1 MPYSSTNV
9 TLYRFKTG
17 KAFTKGQRF
26 ALDLPLD
33 NAGAVFDL
41 PSALSFLAC
50 APFKLEPEMEIKLE
64 MDSAFAIPVN
74 VEDYDYCVIQADG
87 GTGRVNKLPYFIE
100 KIDRVSDQVV
110 RVRLLF
116 DELNFMS
123 AIGSADGIASF
134 LSDRTRVTR
143 EHKYRFAKSK
153 TGNSYLPVI
162 DRFPEGIS
170 GNFRRTSKEAI
181 ELSENVKTGKGF
193 DWTAFYF
200 SDGTDASSPISSFL
214 VADEPLFQKTLKAA
228 KDTLAYADIPEAVSL
243 YFTLPEASD
252 LSVEGYMLTGGTT
265 PGRTVTLGE
274 EADID
279 GRRCVVMAA
288 RIWTGKKAGDNFLQ
302 SYFYKV
308 WYDKNGIFVK
318 EEQVGTFYDHMFK
331 IVAPRCARV
340 FSGTSAWPTSMAAI
354 LRLPTLSAFFKKDVD
369 DLERIVAESDVDR
382 TALGLKKAICLPY
395 RPFDRD
401 ASGYLPEGCFVVAG
415 KILLARDDLE
425 STIEWRPSGRNKIL
439 HLPKLSAKPTETTD
453 GKGASLLLEPKVFS
467 SEFQFSKL
475 VYDSFSIVLKGEDS
489 YFNLNLSETGND
501 KIVFKFFAS
510 PSMVSEFDFSLYS
523 WPGYSAS
530 EFILTPIWTED
541 YPLHLIINRNNETP
555 VYTSAYLDYLRT
567 GYNYDLKSQAVQLG
581 MQGLG
586 IAISAINAGVGIAAT
601 FTPGV
606 GIAAAPYAVSAATG
620 FASSIANIGKT
631 AAENERGNAQRLK
644 ELQAQG
650 ASVAGNSDFAV
661 SKRYTKN
668 RVSLETYSVEPRLI
682 NAARSFFYLKGYAT
696 DEIKAPSCH
705 TRAHFDFVECDPVFQ
720 PEALSL
726 FPKWMLELIADDLRQ
741 GVTFLHPVA
750 GDYDIAQQ
758 SSNYELSVLNA

>member
-9 TLYRFKTG
+9 KLYRFKAG

-33 NAGAVFDL
+33 NAGAIFDL

-64 MDSAFAIPVN
+64 LDSAFAIPVN
-74 VEDYDYCVIQADG
+74 FEDYDYAVVQADG
-87 GTGRVNKLPYFIE
+87 GTGRVNNLPYFIE

-110 RVRLLF
+110 RVRILF

-123 AIGSADGIASF
+123 AINAGVGIAGF

-143 EHKYRFAKSK
+143 EHKDRFAKSK

-170 GNFRRTSKEAI
+170 GNFRRTSKQSI

-214 VADEPLFQKTLKAA
+214 VADEPLFQKTKKAA
-228 KDTLAYADIPEAVSL
+228 KDTLAYADIPEYASL
-243 YFTLPEASD
+243 YFALPEASD
-252 LSVEGYMLTGGTT
+252 KTVEGYMLTGGAS

-274 EADID
+274 EADIE
-279 GRRCVVMAA
+279 GRHCVVMAA

-308 WYDKNGIFVK
+308 WYDKNGLFVK
-318 EEQVGTFYDHMFK
+318 EEQVGAFYDHMFK

-354 LRLPTLSAFFKKDVD
+354 LRLPTLTAFFKKDVD
-369 DLERIVAESDVDR
+369 DLERIVAESDIDR

-401 ASGYLPEGCFVVAG
+401 DAGYLPEGCFVVAG

-425 STIEWRPSGRNKIL
+425 STISFTPSGRDFIL
-439 HLPKLSAKPTETTD
+439 PVLSAKPTEATD
-453 GKGASLLLEPKVFS
+453 GKATALRLEPKVYS
-467 SEFQFSKL
+467 SEFRFAKI
-475 VYDSFSIVLKGEDS
+475 VYDSFSIVLKGEES
-489 YFNLNLSETGND
+489 YFNTNLSEIGNG
-501 KIVFKFFAS
+501 KVVFKFFAS
-510 PSMVSEFDFSLYS
+510 PSMVSEFDLTLHS
-523 WPGYSAS
+523 WPGYSAE
-530 EFILTPIWTED
+530 EFILSPVWSED
-541 YPLHLIINRNNETP
+541 YPLHLVINRNNETP

-601 FTPGV
+601 FATG
-606 GIAAAPYAVSAATG
+606 GLAAPYAVSASTG
-620 FASSIANIGKT
+620 FLSSIANIGKN

-668 RVSLETYSVEPRLI
+668 RASLESYAIEPRLI
-682 NAARSFFYLKGYAT
+682 DSARSFFYLKGYAT

-705 TRAHFDFVECDPVFQ
+705 SRAHFDFVECDPVFQ

-726 FPKWMLELIADDLRQ
+726 FPKWMLDLVADDLRQ
-741 GVTFLHPVA
+741 GVTFLHPVS

>member
-9 TLYRFKTG
+9 VLYRFKTG

-33 NAGAVFDL
+33 NAGAIFDL
-41 PSALSFLAC
+41 SSALSFLAC

-74 VEDYDYCVIQADG
+74 VEDYDYAIVQADG
-87 GTGRVNKLPYFIE
+87 GAGRTNKLPYFIE
-100 KIDRVSDQVV
+100 KIERVSDQVV

-143 EHKYRFAKSK
+143 EHKDRFAKSK
-153 TGNSYLPVI
+153 TGKSYLPII

-228 KDTLAYADIPEAVSL
+228 KDTLAYADIPGNVSL
-243 YFTLPEASD
+243 YFALPEAKD
-252 LSVEGYMLTGGTT
+252 LSVEAWTEM
-265 PGRTVTLGE
+265 PSQAVRTLTLGE
-274 EADID
+274 EAIID
-279 GRRCVVMAA
+279 GRDCVVMAA
-288 RIWTGKKAGDNFLQ
+288 RIWTGEKPSTGGYFVQ
-302 SYFYKV
+302 SYLYKM
-308 WYDKNGIFVK
+308 WFDKNGLFVK
-318 EEQVGTFYDHMFK
+318 EEQVGDFFAGMGQIK
-331 IVAPRCARV
+331 GPKCARV
-340 FSGTSAWPTSMAAI
+340 FSGTSAWPTSIAAI
-354 LRLPTLSAFFKKDVD
+354 LRLPTLSAFFKKGMD
-369 DLERIVAESDVDR
+369 DLDRIVAESDIDR

-401 ASGYLPEGCFVVAG
+401 DAGYLPEGCFVVAG

-425 STIEWRPSGRNKIL
+425 STISFTPKGRELYLPSM
-439 HLPKLSAKPTETTD
+439 SAKPTEATD
-453 GKGASLLLEPKVFS
+453 GKATALQLEPKVYS
-467 SEFQFSKL
+467 SEFRFSKL
-475 VYDSFSIVLKGEDS
+475 VYDSFSIVLKGEDT
-489 YFNLNLSETGND
+489 YFNSNLSETGND

-510 PSMVSEFDFSLYS
+510 PSMVSEFDFSIYS
-523 WPGYSAS
+523 YPGYSAS
-530 EFILTPIWTED
+530 EYILSPVWSED

-601 FTPGV
+601 FATG
-606 GIAAAPYAVSAATG
+606 GLAAPYAVSAATG

-631 AAENERGNAQRLK
+631 AAENQRGNAQRLK

-696 DEIKAPSCH
+696 DEIKAPTCH
-705 TRAHFDFVECDPVFQ
+705 SRAHFDFIECDPVFQ

-741 GVTFLHPVA
+741 GVTVMHAVN
-750 GDYDIAQQ
+750 GDYDIAQT

>member
-9 TLYRFKTG
+9 TLYRFKSG

-33 NAGAVFDL
+33 NAGAIFDL
-41 PSALSFLAC
+41 SSALSFLAC
-50 APFKLEPEMEIKLE
+50 APFKIEPEMEIKLE

-74 VEDYDYCVIQADG
+74 VEDYDYAMIQADG

-143 EHKYRFAKSK
+143 EHKDRFAKSK
-153 TGNSYLPVI
+153 TGKSYLPII

-214 VADEPLFQKTLKAA
+214 VADEPLFQKTIKAA
-228 KDTLAYADIPEAVSL
+228 KDTLAYADIPENVSL
-243 YFTLPEASD
+243 YFALPEASD
-252 LSVEGYMLTGGTT
+252 KTVEGYISTGGAS
-265 PGRTVTLGE
+265 PSRSITLGE

-288 RIWTGKKAGDNFLQ
+288 RIWTGRKDGATFLYT
-302 SYFYKV
+302 YFYKE
-308 WYDKNGIFVK
+308 WYDKNGLFVK
-318 EEQVGTFYDHMFK
+318 EEQVSVALDRMVK

-340 FSGTSAWPTSMAAI
+340 FSGASAWPTSMAAI

-369 DLERIVAESDVDR
+369 DLERIVAESDIDR
-382 TALGLKKAICLPY
+382 TSLGLKKAICLPY

-401 ASGYLPEGCFVVAG
+401 DAGYLPEGCFVVAG
-415 KILLARDDLE
+415 KILLASGSLE
-425 STIEWRPSGRNKIL
+425 STISFTPKGRELYLPSM
-439 HLPKLSAKPTETTD
+439 SAKPTEATD
-453 GKGASLLLEPKVFS
+453 GKATALQLEPKVYS
-467 SEFQFSKL
+467 SEFRFSKL
-475 VYDSFSIVLKGEDS
+475 VYDSFSIVLKGEDT
-489 YFNLNLSETGND
+489 YFNSNLSETGND

-510 PSMVSEFDFSLYS
+510 PSMVSEFDFSIYS
-523 WPGYSAS
+523 YPGYSAS
-530 EFILTPIWTED
+530 EFILTPVWSED

-555 VYTSAYLDYLRT
+555 VFTSAYLDYLRT

-601 FTPGV
+601 FATG
-606 GIAAAPYAVSAATG
+606 GLAAPYAVSAATG

-631 AAENERGNAQRLK
+631 AAENQRGNAQRLK

-682 NAARSFFYLKGYAT
+682 NSARAFFYLKGYAT

-705 TRAHFDFVECDPVFQ
+705 SRAHFDFIECEPVFQ

-741 GVTFLHPVA
+741 GVTVMHAVN
-750 GDYDIAQQ
+750 GDYDIGQT
-758 SSNYELSVLNA
+758 SSNYELSVLNS

>member
-9 TLYRFKTG
+9 VLYRFKTG

-41 PSALSFLAC
+41 SSALSFLAC

-74 VEDYDYCVIQADG
+74 VEDYDYAIVQADG
-87 GTGRVNKLPYFIE
+87 GAGRTNKLPYFIE
-100 KIDRVSDQVV
+100 KIERVSDQVV

-143 EHKYRFAKSK
+143 EHKDRFAKSK
-153 TGNSYLPVI
+153 TGKSYLPII

-214 VADEPLFQKTLKAA
+214 VADEPLFQKTLKAGE
-228 KDTLAYADIPEAVSL
+228 DTLSVNPSTGYPNSSSVYFCLCEAYSTKVA
-243 YFTLPEASD
+243 FNQ
-252 LSVEGYMLTGGTT
+252 LSGQNTRV
-265 PGRTVTLGE
+265 VTLGE
-274 EADID
+274 TAQID
-279 GRRCVVMAA
+279 GRDCIVLAA
-288 RIWTGKKAGDNFLQ
+288 RVWYD
-302 SYFYKV
+302 YKSATSTSGAYLYKL
-308 WYDKNGIFVK
+308 WYDKNGLFVK
-318 EEQVGTFYDHMFK
+318 EEQVGGIENLLNNIT
-331 IVAPRCARV
+331 APKCARV
-340 FSGTSAWPTSMAAI
+340 FSGTSAWPTSIAAI
-354 LRLPTLSAFFKKDVD
+354 LRLPTLTAFFKKDVD
-369 DLERIVAESDVDR
+369 DLERIVAESEIDR
-382 TALGLKKAICLPY
+382 TAIGLKKAICLPY
-395 RPFDRD
+395 RSFDRD
-401 ASGYLPEGCFVVAG
+401 DAGYLPEGCFVVAG
-415 KILLARDDLE
+415 KILLASGSLE
-425 STIEWRPSGRNKIL
+425 STISFTPKGRELYLPSM
-439 HLPKLSAKPTETTD
+439 SAKPTEATD
-453 GKGASLLLEPKVFS
+453 GKAIALQLEPKVYS
-467 SEFQFSKL
+467 SEFRFSKL
-475 VYDSFSIVLKGEDS
+475 VYDSFSIVLKGEDT
-489 YFNLNLSETGND
+489 YFNSNLSETGND

-510 PSMVSEFDFSLYS
+510 PSMVSEFDFSIYS
-523 WPGYSAS
+523 YPGYSAS
-530 EFILTPIWTED
+530 EFILSPVWTED

-555 VYTSAYLDYLRT
+555 VFTSAYLDYLRT

-601 FTPGV
+601 FATG
-606 GIAAAPYAVSAATG
+606 GLAAPYAVSAATG

-631 AAENERGNAQRLK
+631 AAENQRGNAQRLK

-682 NAARSFFYLKGYAT
+682 NSARAFFYLKGYAT

-705 TRAHFDFVECDPVFQ
+705 SRAHFDFIECEPVFQ

-726 FPKWMLELIADDLRQ
+726 FPKWMLELIADDLCQ
-741 GVTFLHPVA
+741 GVTVMHAVN
-750 GDYDIAQQ
+750 GDYDIAQT
-758 SSNYELSVLNA
+758 SSNYELSVLNS

>member
-9 TLYRFKTG
+9 VLYRFKSG
-17 KAFTKGQRF
+17 KAFMKGQRF

-33 NAGAVFDL
+33 NAGAIFDL
-41 PSALSFLAC
+41 SSALSFLAC

-74 VEDYDYCVIQADG
+74 VEDYDYAIVQADG

-143 EHKYRFAKSK
+143 EHKDRFAKSK

-170 GNFRRTSKEAI
+170 GNFHRTSKEAI

-214 VADEPLFQKTLKAA
+214 VADEPLFQKTLKAGE
-228 KDTLAYADIPEAVSL
+228 DTLSVNPSTGYPNSSSVYFCLCEAYSTKVA
-243 YFTLPEASD
+243 FNQ
-252 LSVEGYMLTGGTT
+252 LSSQNTRV
-265 PGRTVTLGE
+265 VTLGE
-274 EADID
+274 TAQID
-279 GRRCVVMAA
+279 GRDCIVLAA
-288 RIWTGKKAGDNFLQ
+288 RVWYD
-302 SYFYKV
+302 YKSATSTSGAYLYKL
-308 WYDKNGIFVK
+308 WYDKNGLFVK
-318 EEQVGTFYDHMFK
+318 EEQVGGIENLLNNIT
-331 IVAPRCARV
+331 APKCARV
-340 FSGTSAWPTSMAAI
+340 FSGTSARPTSMAAI

-369 DLERIVAESDVDR
+369 DLERISAESEIDR
-382 TALGLKKAICLPY
+382 TSLGLKKAICLPY

-401 ASGYLPEGCFVVAG
+401 DAGYLPEGCFVVAG
-415 KILLARDDLE
+415 KILLASASLE
-425 STIEWRPSGRNKIL
+425 STISFTPKGREL
-439 HLPKLSAKPTETTD
+439 RLPYMTAKPTEKTD
-453 GKGASLLLEPKVFS
+453 GKAGALQLEPKVYS
-467 SEFQFSKL
+467 SEFRFSKL
-475 VYDSFSIVLKGEDS
+475 VYDSFSIVLKGEES
-489 YFNLNLSETGND
+489 YFNSNLSEIGND

-510 PSMVSEFDFSLYS
+510 PSMVSEFDLTLYS
-523 WPGYSAS
+523 WPGWSAE
-530 EFILTPIWTED
+530 EFILSPVWSED

-601 FTPGV
+601 FATG
-606 GIAAAPYAVSAATG
+606 GLAAPYAVSAATG

-631 AAENERGNAQRLK
+631 AAENQRGNAQRLK

-682 NAARSFFYLKGYAT
+682 NSARSFFYLKGYAT

-705 TRAHFDFVECDPVFQ
+705 SRAHFDFIECEPVFQ

-726 FPKWMLELIADDLRQ
+726 FPKWMLDLIADDLRQ
-741 GVTFLHPVA
+741 GVTVMHPVA
-750 GDYDIAQQ
+750 GDYDIGQT
-758 SSNYELSVLNA
+758 SSNFELSVLNS

>member
-9 TLYRFKTG
+9 VLYRFKTG

-33 NAGAVFDL
+33 NAGAIFDL
-41 PSALSFLAC
+41 SSALSFLAC

-74 VEDYDYCVIQADG
+74 VEDYDYAIVQADG
-87 GTGRVNKLPYFIE
+87 GAGRTNKLPYFIE
-100 KIDRVSDQVV
+100 KIERVSDQVV

-143 EHKYRFAKSK
+143 EHKDRFAKSK
-153 TGNSYLPVI
+153 TGKSYLPII

-228 KDTLAYADIPEAVSL
+228 KDTLAYADIPGNVSL
-243 YFTLPEASD
+243 YFALPEAKD
-252 LSVEGYMLTGGTT
+252 LSVEAWTEM
-265 PGRTVTLGE
+265 PSQAVRTLTLGE
-274 EADID
+274 EAIID
-279 GRRCVVMAA
+279 GRDCVVMAA
-288 RIWTGKKAGDNFLQ
+288 RIWTGEKPSTGGYFVQ
-302 SYFYKV
+302 SYLYKM
-308 WYDKNGIFVK
+308 WFDKNGLFVK
-318 EEQVGTFYDHMFK
+318 EEQVGDFFAGMGQIK
-331 IVAPRCARV
+331 GPKCARV
-340 FSGTSAWPTSMAAI
+340 FSGTSAWPTSIAAI
-354 LRLPTLSAFFKKDVD
+354 LRLPTLSAFFKKGMD
-369 DLERIVAESDVDR
+369 DLDRIVAESDIDR

-401 ASGYLPEGCFVVAG
+401 DAGYLPEGCFVVAG

-425 STIEWRPSGRNKIL
+425 STISFTPKGRELYLPSM
-439 HLPKLSAKPTETTD
+439 SAKPTEATD
-453 GKGASLLLEPKVFS
+453 GKATALQLEPKVYS
-467 SEFQFSKL
+467 SEFRFSKL
-475 VYDSFSIVLKGEDS
+475 VYDSFSIVLKGEDT
-489 YFNLNLSETGND
+489 YFNSNLSETGND

-510 PSMVSEFDFSLYS
+510 PSMVSEFDFSIYS
-523 WPGYSAS
+523 YPGYSAS
-530 EFILTPIWTED
+530 EFILSPVWSED

-601 FTPGV
+601 FATG
-606 GIAAAPYAVSAATG
+606 GLAAPYAVSAATG

-631 AAENERGNAQRLK
+631 AAENQRGNAQRLK

-696 DEIKAPSCH
+696 DEIKAPTCH
-705 TRAHFDFVECDPVFQ
+705 SRAHFDFIECDPVFQ

-741 GVTFLHPVA
+741 GVTVMHAVN
-750 GDYDIAQQ
+750 GDYDIAQT

>member
-9 TLYRFKTG
+9 VLYRFKTG

-33 NAGAVFDL
+33 NAGAIFDL
-41 PSALSFLAC
+41 SSALSFLAC
-50 APFKLEPEMEIKLE
+50 APFKLEPELEIKLE

-74 VEDYDYCVIQADG
+74 VEDYDYAIVQADG

-123 AIGSADGIASF
+123 AIASADGIASF

-143 EHKYRFAKSK
+143 EHKDRFAKSK
-153 TGNSYLPVI
+153 TGKSYLPII

-214 VADEPLFQKTLKAA
+214 VADEPLFQKTLKAGE
-228 KDTLAYADIPEAVSL
+228 DTLSVNPSTGYPNSSSVYFCLCEAYSTKVA
-243 YFTLPEASD
+243 FNQ
-252 LSVEGYMLTGGTT
+252 LSSQNTRV
-265 PGRTVTLGE
+265 VTLGE
-274 EADID
+274 TAQID
-279 GRRCVVMAA
+279 GRDCIVLAA
-288 RIWTGKKAGDNFLQ
+288 RVWYD
-302 SYFYKV
+302 YKSATSTSGAYLYKL
-308 WYDKNGIFVK
+308 WYDKNGLFVK
-318 EEQVGTFYDHMFK
+318 EEQVGGIENLLNNIT
-331 IVAPRCARV
+331 APKCARV
-340 FSGTSAWPTSMAAI
+340 FSGTSARPTSMAAI

-369 DLERIVAESDVDR
+369 DLENIVAESDIDR

-415 KILLARDDLE
+415 KILLASASLE
-425 STIEWRPSGRNKIL
+425 STIEFTPKGREL
-439 HLPKLSAKPTETTD
+439 YLPNMSAKPTEATD
-453 GKGASLLLEPKVFS
+453 GKATALQLEPKVFS
-467 SEFQFSKL
+467 SEFRFSKL
-475 VYDSFSIVLKGEDS
+475 VYDSFSIVLKGEDC
-489 YFNLNLSETGND
+489 YFNTNLSEIGND

-510 PSMVSEFDFSLYS
+510 PSMVSEFDFSIFSY
-523 WPGYSAS
+523 PGYSAS
-530 EFILTPIWTED
+530 EFILTPVWSED

-601 FTPGV
+601 FATG
-606 GIAAAPYAVSAATG
+606 GLAAPYAVSAATG

-631 AAENERGNAQRLK
+631 AAENQRGNAQRLK

-682 NAARSFFYLKGYAT
+682 ASARSFFYLKGYAT

-705 TRAHFDFVECDPVFQ
+705 SRAHFDFIECEPVFQ

-726 FPKWMLELIADDLRQ
+726 FPKWMLDLIADDLRQ
-741 GVTFLHPVA
+741 GVTVMHPVN
-750 GDYDIAQQ
+750 GDYDIAQT
-758 SSNYELSVLNA
+758 SSNYELSVLNS

>member
-9 TLYRFKTG
+9 VLYRFKTG

-33 NAGAVFDL
+33 NAGAIFDL
-41 PSALSFLAC
+41 SSALSFLAC
-50 APFKLEPEMEIKLE
+50 APFKLEPELEIKLE
-64 MDSAFAIPVN
+64 LDSAFAIPVN
-74 VEDYDYCVIQADG
+74 VEDYDYAIVQADG

-143 EHKYRFAKSK
+143 EHKDRFAKSK

-193 DWTAFYF
+193 DWTSFYF

-228 KDTLAYADIPEAVSL
+228 KDTLAYADIPGNVSL
-243 YFTLPEASD
+243 YFALPEAKD
-252 LSVEGYMLTGGTT
+252 LSVEAWTEM
-265 PGRTVTLGE
+265 PSQAARTLTLGE
-274 EADID
+274 EAIIE
-279 GRRCVVMAA
+279 GRECAVMAA
-288 RIWTGKKAGDNFLQ
+288 RLWTGEKPSAGGYFVQ
-302 SYFYKV
+302 SYLYKM
-308 WYDKNGIFVK
+308 WYDKNGLFVK
-318 EEQVGTFYDHMFK
+318 EEQVGDFFAGMGQIK
-331 IVAPRCARV
+331 GPKCARV
-340 FSGTSAWPTSMAAI
+340 FSGTSAWPTSIAAI
-354 LRLPTLSAFFKKDVD
+354 LRLPTLSTFFKKDVD
-369 DLERIVAESDVDR
+369 DLERIVAESDIDR

-415 KILLARDDLE
+415 KILLASASLE
-425 STIEWRPSGRNKIL
+425 STIEFTPKGREL
-439 HLPKLSAKPTETTD
+439 YLPNMSAKPTEATD
-453 GKGASLLLEPKVFS
+453 GKATALRLEPKVYS
-467 SEFQFSKL
+467 SEFRFSKL

-489 YFNLNLSETGND
+489 YFNTNLSEIGNN
-501 KIVFKFFAS
+501 KVVFKFFAS
-510 PSMVSEFDFSLYS
+510 PSMVSEFDLTLYS
-523 WPGYSAS
+523 WPGYSAE
-530 EFILTPIWTED
+530 EFILSPVWTED

-555 VYTSAYLDYLRT
+555 VFTSAYLDYLRT

-601 FTPGV
+601 FATG
-606 GIAAAPYAVSAATG
+606 GLAAPYAVSAATG

-682 NAARSFFYLKGYAT
+682 NSARSFFYLKGYAT

-705 TRAHFDFVECDPVFQ
+705 SRAHFDFIECDPVFQ

-741 GVTFLHPVA
+741 GVTVMHPVN
-750 GDYDIAQQ
+750 GDYDIAQT
-758 SSNYELSVLNA
+758 SSNYELSVLNS

>member
-9 TLYRFKTG
+9 VLYRFKSG

-33 NAGAVFDL
+33 NTGAIFDL
-41 PSALSFLAC
+41 SSALSFLAC

-74 VEDYDYCVIQADG
+74 VEDYDYAIVQADG
-87 GTGRVNKLPYFIE
+87 GAGRTNKLPYFIE
-100 KIDRVSDQVV
+100 KIERVSDQVV

-143 EHKYRFAKSK
+143 EHKDRFAKSK
-153 TGNSYLPVI
+153 TGKSYLPII

-228 KDTLAYADIPEAVSL
+228 EDTLSVNPSSGYPNSSSV
-243 YFTLPEASD
+243 YFCLCESYSTKVAFNQ
-252 LSVEGYMLTGGTT
+252 LSSQNTRV
-265 PGRTVTLGE
+265 VTLGE
-274 EADID
+274 TAQID
-279 GRRCVVMAA
+279 GRDCIVLAA
-288 RIWTGKKAGDNFLQ
+288 R
-302 SYFYKV
+302 V
-308 WYDKNGIFVK
+308 WYDYKSATSTSGAYLYKLWYDRNGLFVK
-318 EEQVGTFYDHMFK
+318 EEQVGGIENLLNNIT
-331 IVAPRCARV
+331 APKCARV
-340 FSGTSAWPTSMAAI
+340 FSGTSARPTSMAAI
-354 LRLPTLSAFFKKDVD
+354 LRLPTLDIFFKKDVD
-369 DLERIVAESDVDR
+369 DLDRIVAESDIDR

-401 ASGYLPEGCFVVAG
+401 DAGYLPEGCFVVAG

-425 STIEWRPSGRNKIL
+425 STISFTPKGREL
-439 HLPKLSAKPTETTD
+439 RLPYMTAKPTEKTD
-453 GKGASLLLEPKVFS
+453 GKAGALQLEPKVYS
-467 SEFQFSKL
+467 SEFRFSKL
-475 VYDSFSIVLKGEDS
+475 VYDSFSIVLKGEES
-489 YFNLNLSETGND
+489 YFNSNLSEIGND

-510 PSMVSEFDFSLYS
+510 PSMVSEFDLTLYS
-523 WPGYSAS
+523 WPGWSAE
-530 EFILTPIWTED
+530 EFILSPVWSED

-601 FTPGV
+601 FATG
-606 GIAAAPYAVSAATG
+606 GLAAPYAVSAATG

-631 AAENERGNAQRLK
+631 AAENQRGNAQRLK

-682 NAARSFFYLKGYAT
+682 ASARSFFYLKGYAT
-696 DEIKAPSCH
+696 DEIKAPTCH
-705 TRAHFDFVECDPVFQ
+705 SRAHFDFIECEPVFQ

-726 FPKWMLELIADDLRQ
+726 FPKWMLDLIADDLRQ
-741 GVTFLHPVA
+741 GVTVMHPVA
-750 GDYDIAQQ
+750 GDYDIGQT
-758 SSNYELSVLNA
+758 SSNFELSVLNS

>member
-9 TLYRFKTG
+9 VLYRFKTG

-33 NAGAVFDL
+33 NTGAIFDL
-41 PSALSFLAC
+41 SSALSFLAC
-50 APFKLEPEMEIKLE
+50 APFKIEPELEIKLE
-64 MDSAFAIPVN
+64 LDSAFAIPVN
-74 VEDYDYCVIQADG
+74 VEDYDYAIIQAVG

-143 EHKYRFAKSK
+143 EHKDRFAKSK

-214 VADEPLFQKTLKAA
+214 VADEPLLQKTLKAA
-228 KDTLAYADIPEAVSL
+228 EDTLSVNPSSGYPNSSSV
-243 YFTLPEASD
+243 YFCLCESYSTKVAFNQ
-252 LSVEGYMLTGGTT
+252 LSSQNTRV
-265 PGRTVTLGE
+265 VTLGE
-274 EADID
+274 TAQID
-279 GRRCVVMAA
+279 GRDCIVLAA
-288 RIWTGKKAGDNFLQ
+288 R
-302 SYFYKV
+302 V
-308 WYDKNGIFVK
+308 WYDYKSVTSTSGAYLYKLWYDRNGLFVK
-318 EEQVGTFYDHMFK
+318 EEQVGGIENLLNNIT
-331 IVAPRCARV
+331 APKCARV
-340 FSGTSAWPTSMAAI
+340 FSGTSARPTSMAAI
-354 LRLPTLSAFFKKDVD
+354 LRLPTLDIFFKKDVD
-369 DLERIVAESDVDR
+369 DLERISAESDIDR

-415 KILLARDDLE
+415 KILLASGSLE
-425 STIEWRPSGRNKIL
+425 STISFTPKGRDLYLPSMT
-439 HLPKLSAKPTETTD
+439 AKPTEATD
-453 GKGASLLLEPKVFS
+453 GKATALRLEPKVFS
-467 SEFQFSKL
+467 SEFRFSKL

-489 YFNLNLSETGND
+489 YFNSNLSEIGND

-510 PSMVSEFDFSLYS
+510 PSMVSEFDLTLYS
-523 WPGYSAS
+523 WPGFSAE
-530 EFILTPIWTED
+530 EFILSPVWSED

-601 FTPGV
+601 FATG
-606 GIAAAPYAVSAATG
+606 GLAAPYAVSAATG

-631 AAENERGNAQRLK
+631 AAENQRGNAQRLK

-682 NAARSFFYLKGYAT
+682 NSARSFFYLKGYAT
-696 DEIKAPSCH
+696 DEIKAPNCH
-705 TRAHFDFVECDPVFQ
+705 SRAHFDFIECDPVFQ

-741 GVTFLHPVA
+741 GVTVMHAVN
-750 GDYDIAQQ
+750 GDYDIAQT
-758 SSNYELSVLNA
+758 SSNYELSVLNS

>member
-9 TLYRFKTG
+9 KLYRFKTG

-33 NAGAVFDL
+33 NAGAIFDL

-64 MDSAFAIPVN
+64 LDSAFAIPAS
-74 VEDYDYCVIQADG
+74 VEDYDYCIIQADG
-87 GTGRVNKLPYFIE
+87 GTGRVNNLPYFVE
-100 KIDRVSDQVV
+100 RIDRVSDQVV

-123 AIGSADGIASF
+123 AIGSADGIAGF

-143 EHKYRFAKSK
+143 EHKDRFAKSK

-170 GNFRRTSKEAI
+170 GNFHRTSKQAI
-181 ELSENVKTGKGF
+181 ELHENVKTGKGF

-228 KDTLAYADIPEAVSL
+228 KDTLAYADIPEYVSL
-243 YFTLPEASD
+243 YFALPEASD
-252 LSVEGYMLTGGTT
+252 KTVEAFVATGYDGT
-265 PGRTVTLGE
+265 RTITLGE

-288 RIWTGKKAGDNFLQ
+288 RIWTGRKDGATFLYT
-302 SYFYKV
+302 YFYKE
-308 WYDKNGIFVK
+308 WYDKNGLFVK
-318 EEQVGTFYDHMFK
+318 EEQVGIGLDRMVK
-331 IVAPRCARV
+331 IEGPRCARV

-354 LRLPTLSAFFKKDVD
+354 LRLPTLPAFFKKDVD
-369 DLERIVAESDVDR
+369 DLERIVAESDIDR

-425 STIEWRPSGRNKIL
+425 STIEFTPKGRDL
-439 HLPKLSAKPTETTD
+439 RLPYMTAKPTETAD
-453 GKGASLLLEPKVFS
+453 GKATALRLEPKVHS
-467 SEFQFSKL
+467 SEFRFAKI
-475 VYDSFSIVLKGEDS
+475 VYDSFSIVLKGEES
-489 YFNLNLSETGND
+489 YFNTNLSETGND

-510 PSMVSEFDFSLYS
+510 PSMVSEFDLTLYS
-523 WPGYSAS
+523 WPGYSAE
-530 EFILTPIWTED
+530 EFILTPVWSED
-541 YPLHLIINRNNETP
+541 YPLHLVINRNNETP
-555 VYTSAYLDYLRT
+555 VFTSAYLDYLRT

-601 FTPGV
+601 FATG
-606 GIAAAPYAVSAATG
+606 GLAAPYAVSAATG
-620 FASSIANIGKT
+620 FASSIATIGKT

-661 SKRYTKN
+661 SRRYTKN
-668 RVSLETYSVEPRLI
+668 RASLESYAIEPRLI
-682 NAARSFFYLKGYAT
+682 DSARSFFYLKGYAT

-726 FPKWMLELIADDLRQ
+726 FPKWMLDMIADDLRQ
-741 GVTFLHPVA
+741 GVTVMHPVA

-758 SSNYELSVLNA
+758 SSNYELSVLNS

>member
-17 KAFTKGQRF
+17 KAFTKEQRF
-26 ALDLPLD
+26 ALDLPL
-33 NAGAVFDL
+33 NIPQAIFNL
-41 PSALSFLAC
+41 SSALSFLAC

-64 MDSAFAIPVN
+64 LDSAFAIPVD
-74 VEDYDYCVIQADG
+74 VEDYDYAIIQADG
-87 GTGRVNKLPYFIE
+87 GTGRINNLPYFIE

-123 AIGSADGIASF
+123 AIGADNGIAGF

-143 EHKYRFAKSK
+143 EHKDRFAKSK

-170 GNFRRTSKEAI
+170 GNFRRTSKEEI
-181 ELSENVKTGKGF
+181 EDDKL

-200 SDGTDASSPISSFL
+200 ADGTDPDSPIASYL
-214 VADEPLFQKTLKAA
+214 VPSESMGQKTLKAA
-228 KDTLAYADIPEAVSL
+228 NDTLAYADIPEAVSL

-252 LSVEGYMLTGGTT
+252 LKVEGWKENPASMLQS
-265 PGRTVTLGE
+265 VKLGE
-274 EADID
+274 EAVID
-279 GRRCVVMAA
+279 GRACVVMAV
-288 RIWTGKKAGDNFLQ
+288 RIWTGNKPSAGGSFLRT
-302 SYFYKV
+302 YFYKM
-308 WYDKNGIFVK
+308 WFDKNGLFVK
-318 EEQVGTFYDHMFK
+318 EEQVGNFIDGMVH
-331 IVAPRCARV
+331 IEGPRCARV
-340 FSGTSAWPTSMAAI
+340 FSSTTAWPTSLPAI
-354 LRLPTLSAFFKKDVD
+354 LRLKPLTAFFKKDVWAVD
-369 DLERIVAESDVDR
+369 DLVAESSIER
-382 TALGLKKAICLPY
+382 TSLGLKKAICLPY
-395 RPFDRD
+395 KPFNRD
-401 ASGYLPEGCFVVAG
+401 ADGYLPDGAVVVAG
-415 KILLARDDLE
+415 KVLLANPDTENTFEWIPPNRWGDLM
-425 STIEWRPSGRNKIL
+425 
-439 HLPKLSAKPTETTD
+439 LPRLPLKPTETPD
-453 GKGASLLLEPKVFS
+453 GKREALMLEPKVFS
-467 SEFQFSKL
+467 SEFKFSKL
-475 VYDSFSIVLKGEDS
+475 VYDSFSIVLKGEDT
-489 YFNLNLSETGND
+489 YFNSNLSETGND
-501 KIVFKFFAS
+501 KVVFKFVAS
-510 PSMVSEFDFSLYS
+510 PSMVSEFDLSVES

-530 EFILTPIWTED
+530 ETILRPVWSED
-541 YPLHLIINRNNETP
+541 YPLHLVINRNNETP
-555 VYTSAYLDYLRT
+555 VYTSGYLDYLRT

-620 FASSIANIGKT
+620 FASSVANIGKT

-682 NAARSFFYLKGYAT
+682 MAARSFFYLKGYAT

-726 FPKWMLELIADDLRQ
+726 FPKWMLDMIADDLRQ
-741 GVTFLHPVA
+741 GVTFLHQVA
-750 GDYDIAQQ
+750 GDYDIAQT
-758 SSNYELSVLNA
+758 SSNYELSVLNS

>member
-1 MPYSSTNV
+1 MPYSSSNV
-9 TLYRFKTG
+9 VLYRFKAG

-64 MDSAFAIPVN
+64 LDSAFAIPVN

-87 GTGRVNKLPYFIE
+87 GTGRSNKLPYFIE

-123 AIGSADGIASF
+123 ATGSADGIASF

-143 EHKYRFAKSK
+143 EHKDRFALSK
-153 TGNSYLPVI
+153 TGNSYLPII

-170 GNFRRTSKEAI
+170 GNFHRTSKQAI
-181 ELSENVKTGKGF
+181 ELSEKVSNGKGF

-200 SDGTDASSPISSFL
+200 SDGTDVSSPISSFL

-228 KDTLAYADIPEAVSL
+228 EDTTTIANLPEYTSL
-243 YFTLPEASD
+243 YFALPEAS
-252 LSVEGYMLTGGTT
+252 SKKITMLNTDDGVT
-265 PGRTVTLGE
+265 RSVTLGE

-279 GRRCVVMAA
+279 GRPCVVMGA
-288 RIWTGKKAGDNFLQ
+288 RIWTYGKLASRMP
-302 SYFYKV
+302 SYLYKL
-308 WYDKNGIFVK
+308 WYDRNGLFVK
-318 EEQVGTFYDHMFK
+318 EEQVGLVDNEFYK
-331 IVAPRCARV
+331 LTAPRCIRT

-354 LRLPTLSAFFKKDVD
+354 LRLPTLPAFFKKDVD
-369 DLERIVAESDVDR
+369 DLERIVAESEIDR
-382 TALGLKKAICLPY
+382 TSLGLKKAICLPY

-425 STIEWRPSGRNKIL
+425 STISFTPTGRDFIL
-439 HLPKLSAKPTETTD
+439 PVLSSKPTEATD
-453 GKGASLLLEPKVFS
+453 GKATALRLEPKVHS
-467 SEFQFSKL
+467 SEFRFAKI
-475 VYDSFSIVLKGEDS
+475 VYDSFSIVLKGEES
-489 YFNLNLSETGND
+489 YFNTNLSETGND
-501 KIVFKFFAS
+501 KVVFKFFAS
-510 PSMVSEFDFSLYS
+510 PSMVSEFDLTLYS
-523 WPGYSAS
+523 WPGYSAE
-530 EFILTPIWTED
+530 EFILSPIWGED
-541 YPLHLIINRNNETP
+541 YPLHLVINRNNETP

-601 FTPGV
+601 FATG
-606 GIAAAPYAVSAATG
+606 GLAAPYAVSASTG
-620 FASSIANIGKT
+620 FLSSIATIGKN
-631 AAENERGNAQRLK
+631 AAENQRGNAQRLK

-661 SKRYTKN
+661 SRRYTKN
-668 RVSLETYSVEPRLI
+668 RASLESYAIEPRLI
-682 NAARSFFYLKGYAT
+682 DSARSFFYLKGYAT
-696 DEIKAPSCH
+696 DEIKAPTCH
-705 TRAHFDFVECDPVFQ
+705 TRAHFDFVECDPVFK

-726 FPKWMLELIADDLRQ
+726 FPKWMIDLIADDLRQ
-741 GVTFLHPVA
+741 GVTFLHAVA

>member
-9 TLYRFKTG
+9 KLYRFKTG

-33 NAGAVFDL
+33 NVGAIFDL

-50 APFKLEPEMEIKLE
+50 APFKVEPEMEIKLE
-64 MDSAFAIPVN
+64 MDSAFAIPAS
-74 VEDYDYCVIQADG
+74 VEDYDYCIIQADG
-87 GTGRVNKLPYFIE
+87 GTGRVNNLPYFIE

-143 EHKYRFAKSK
+143 EHKDRFAKSK

-228 KDTLAYADIPEAVSL
+228 EDSL
-243 YFTLPEASD
+243 SVNPSTGYPNASSVYFCLCEAS
-252 LSVEGYMLTGGTT
+252 STKISFNQLTSQNT
-265 PGRTVTLGE
+265 RVMTLGE
-274 EADID
+274 TAQID
-279 GRRCVVMAA
+279 GRECIVL
-288 RIWTGKKAGDNFLQ
+288 AGRVWYRYDSATSTSGAYL
-302 SYFYKV
+302 YKL
-308 WYDKNGIFVK
+308 WYDKNGLFVK
-318 EEQVGTFYDHMFK
+318 EEQVGGIENLLNNIT
-331 IVAPRCARV
+331 APKCARV
-340 FSGTSAWPTSMAAI
+340 FSGTSARPTSMAAI
-354 LRLPTLSAFFKKDVD
+354 LRLPTLDIFFKKDVD
-369 DLERIVAESDVDR
+369 DLDRISAESEIDR

-425 STIEWRPSGRNKIL
+425 STISFTPSGRDFY
-439 HLPKLSAKPTETTD
+439 LPVLSEKPTENTD
-453 GKGASLLLEPKVFS
+453 GKASALRLEPKVHS
-467 SEFQFSKL
+467 SEFRFAKI
-475 VYDSFSIVLKGEDS
+475 VYDSFSIVLKGEES
-489 YFNLNLSETGND
+489 YFNTNLSETGND
-501 KIVFKFFAS
+501 KVVFKFFAS
-510 PSMVSEFDFSLYS
+510 PSMVSEFDLTLYS
-523 WPGYSAS
+523 WPGSYA
-530 EFILTPIWTED
+530 EVFILSPVWSED
-541 YPLHLIINRNNETP
+541 YPLHLVINRNNETP

-601 FTPGV
+601 FATG
-606 GIAAAPYAVSAATG
+606 GLAAPYAVSAATG
-620 FASSIANIGKT
+620 FASSIATIGKT

-661 SKRYTKN
+661 SRRYTKN
-668 RVSLETYSVEPRLI
+668 RASIESYAIDPRLI
-682 NAARSFFYLKGYAT
+682 ASARAFFYLKGYAT
-696 DEIKAPSCH
+696 DEIKAPNCH
-705 TRAHFDFVECDPVFQ
+705 TRAHFDFIECDPVFK

-726 FPKWMLELIADDLRQ
+726 FPKWMLDLIADDLRQ
-741 GVTFLHPVA
+741 GVTVMHPWD
-750 GDYDIAQQ
+750 GDYDIEQK
-758 SSNYELSVLNA
+758 SSNYELNLLNS